1 MYLEAKGAEVL
12 PSFSGDRLEGRGLDS
27 TLERDFD
34 LGLDSTNGRDL
45 ERGLDSTELAASSCR
60 FSIISTLS
68 SSYSSILTL
77 FC

>member
-1 MYLEAKGAEVL
+1 MYLEAKGEEVL

-27 TLERDFD
+27 TPERDFD
-34 LGLDSTNGRDL
+34 LGLDSTTGRDL
-45 ERGLDSTELAASSCR
+45 ERGLDSTELASSCR